1 MSKLNT
7 AAVLT
12 TPAVVELFA
21 KRKAVQVCSFC
32 GAKASEHT
40 RLMSCKAGAR
50 ICASCARLA
59 NEVLGGAA

>member
-1 MSKLNT
+1 MRTLAT
-7 AAVLT
+7 ADVLT
-12 TPAVVELFA
+12 TTAVVELFRA
-21 KRKAVQVCSFC
+21 RKAVQVCSFC
-32 GAKASEHT
+32 GAPASEHT